1 MTEVKEKIEEMETPM
16 EAPETADASPEVTVT
31 EETTSVSPTSR
42 TREWMQKKY
51 ADKSWEDDALL
62 DEDVALHLEDTDKRL
77 ADYEES
83 DAVIGDIMERDPEFA
98 LVINAMS
105 KGMPF
110 RVALRRYLGDVLA
123 DEPVEGEPDWDA
135 YRKASDDY
143 LAEKKK
149 TDEEIAT
156 RTANIAKSD
165 EELAAFMDAQ
175 DWDEQEQGDFVEF
188 LRTSLRTIGMGEI
201 SPSFLAMM
209 RDAYMHDQDVEEAK
223 EAGAIEARNQKI
235 TAKRIKEAEATDGVP
250 VGGGSSPIVEEEE
263 PEEDDFLG
271 AAAKRYRNREFK

>member
-1 MTEVKEKIEEMETPM
+1 MTEKVEKIEEMETPM
-16 EAPETADASPEVTVT
+16 ETPETADVSPEVTVT
-31 EETTSVSPTSR
+31 EESTTVSPTSR

-51 ADKSWEDDALL
+51 ADKSWENDELL
-62 DEDVALHLEDTDKRL
+62 DEDVAAHLADTDERL
-77 ADYEES
+77 SSYEES
-83 DAVIGDIMERDPEFA
+83 DSVMGDLMERDPEFA

-110 RVALRRYLGDVLA
+110 RVALRRYLGDILA
-123 DEPVEGEPDWDA
+123 DEPVEGDPDWDA
-135 YRKASDDY
+135 YRKASDEY

-165 EELAAFMDAQ
+165 EELGAFMDAQ
-175 DWDEQEQGDFVEF
+175 GWNEQEQSDFVEF

-201 SPSFLAMM
+201 SPQFLAMM
-209 RDAYMHDQDVEEAK
+209 RDAFMHDQDVEEAK
-223 EAGAIEARNQKI
+223 EAGAIEARNEKI
-235 TAKRIKEAEATDGVP
+235 TAKRIKESQATDGVP

-263 PEEDDFLG
+263 PIIEDSLDEVL
-271 AAAKRYRNREFK
+271 ARRRRL

>member
-1 MTEVKEKIEEMETPM
+1 MAKEKEKIEEMEAVV
-16 EAPETADASPEVTVT
+16 ESPETADVSPEVIVT
-31 EETTSVSPTSR
+31 EETTTESPTSR

-51 ADKSWEDDALL
+51 ADKSWDDEALL
-62 DEDVALHLEDTDKRL
+62 DEDVYNHLEDTDKRL
-77 ADYEES
+77 ASYEES

-123 DEPVEGEPDWDA
+123 DEPMEGDPDWDA

-165 EELAAFMDAQ
+165 EELMSFMESQ
-175 DWDEQEQGDFVEF
+175 GWNEQEQSDFVEF
-188 LRTSLRTIGMGEI
+188 LRTSLRNIGMGEV
-201 SPSFLAMM
+201 SPQFLAMM
-209 RDAYMHDQDVEEAK
+209 RDAFMHDKDVEEAK
-223 EAGAIEARNQKI
+223 EVGAIEARNQKI

-250 VGGGSSPIVEEEE
+250 VGGGASPIVEEQE
-263 PEEDDFLG
+263 PEDDSFLG
-271 AAAKRYRNREFK
+271 GMLADYEKRRR

>member
-1 MTEVKEKIEEMETPM
+1 MTEKVEKIEEMETPM
-16 EAPETADASPEVTVT
+16 ETPETADVSPEVTVT
-31 EETTSVSPTSR
+31 EESTTVSPTSR

-51 ADKSWEDDALL
+51 ADKSWESDELL
-62 DEDVALHLEDTDKRL
+62 DEDVAAHLADTDERL
-77 ADYEES
+77 SSYEES
-83 DAVIGDIMERDPEFA
+83 DSVMGDLMERDPEFA

-110 RVALRRYLGDVLA
+110 RVALRRYLGDILA
-123 DEPVEGEPDWDA
+123 DEPVEGDPDWDA
-135 YRKASDDY
+135 YRKASDEY

-165 EELAAFMDAQ
+165 EELEAFMDAQ
-175 DWDEQEQGDFVEF
+175 GWNEQEQSDFVEF

-201 SPSFLAMM
+201 SPQFLAMM
-209 RDAYMHDQDVEEAK
+209 RDAFMHDQDVEEAK
-223 EAGAIEARNQKI
+223 EAGAIEARNEKI
-235 TAKRIKEAEATDGVP
+235 TAKRIKESEATDGIP
-250 VGGGSSPIVEEEE
+250 MGGGSSPIVEDE

-271 AAAKRYRNREFK
+271 AAAKRYRNKEFK

>member
-1 MTEVKEKIEEMETPM
+1 MTEVKEKIEEMEAPM

-175 DWDEQEQGDFVEF
+175 GWDEQEQGDFVEF

-201 SPSFLAMM
+201 SPQFLAMM
-209 RDAYMHDQDVEEAK
+209 RDAFMHDKDVEEAK

-250 VGGGSSPIVEEEE
+250 VGGGSSPIVEEEDLAI
-263 PEEDDFLG
+263 EDSLDEVL
-271 AAAKRYRNREFK
+271 ARRRRL

>member
-1 MTEVKEKIEEMETPM
+1 MTEKVEKIEEMETPM
-16 EAPETADASPEVTVT
+16 ETPETADVSPEVTVT
-31 EETTSVSPTSR
+31 EESTTVSPTSR

-51 ADKSWEDDALL
+51 ADKSWESDELL
-62 DEDVALHLEDTDKRL
+62 DEDVAAHLADTDERL
-77 ADYEES
+77 SSYEES
-83 DAVIGDIMERDPEFA
+83 DSVMGDLMERDPEFA

-110 RVALRRYLGDVLA
+110 RVALRRYLGDILA
-123 DEPVEGEPDWDA
+123 DEPVEGDPDWDA
-135 YRKASDDY
+135 YRKASDEY

-165 EELAAFMDAQ
+165 EELEAFMDAQ
-175 DWDEQEQGDFVEF
+175 GWNEQEQSDFVEF

-201 SPSFLAMM
+201 SPQFLAMM
-209 RDAYMHDQDVEEAK
+209 RDAFMHDQDVEEAK
-223 EAGAIEARNQKI
+223 EAGAIEARNEKI
-235 TAKRIKEAEATDGVP
+235 TAKRIKESEATDGIP
-250 VGGGSSPIVEEEE
+250 MGGGSSPIVEEA

-271 AAAKRYRNREFK
+271 AAAKRYRNKEFK